1 MSKYTPLWAWIRE
14 NGSASFQLSFAEIET
29 ICGAPLDHSFLR
41 YKKELADYG
50 YQVGRISMKAQ
61 TVAFRRVE

>member
-1 MSKYTPLWAWIRE
+1 MSKYAPLWAWSRE